1 MSITLLHWQTTITKG
16 KDDKRMSCIK
26 ISISMEKYWCG
37 HVQRYC
43 IAIWNHLKNDVYNL
57 LRNTQVRSTIYRKCY
72 HDIVYIATKYV
83 IINNSTN
90 ITSDLFVFICI
101 AVGYPTSIDIFLW
114 YFCFVRLQGF
124 GKRSSC
130 SLWSYWWN

>member
-1 MSITLLHWQTTITKG
+1 MSITLHHWQKTITKR
-16 KDDKRMSCIK
+16 KVDKPMSCIF
-26 ISISMEKYWCG
+26 WCG

-43 IAIWNHLKNDVYNL
+43 IAIWNHMKNDVYNL
-57 LRNTQVRSTIYRKCY
+57 LRNTQVRSTIYREFY
-72 HDIVYIATKYV
+72 HDIVYIATKCV

-90 ITSDLFVFICI
+90 TTSDLFVVICI

-114 YFCFVRLQGF
+114 YFCFVRLQWF

-130 SLWSYWWN
+130 SLVELKR